1 MIVIRL
7 RLLMGSCY
15 YIEQIIEVLLM
26 DVFEILRNEKF
37 FAPLTGV
44 NKRVYFECISELIEY
59 SKSTP
64 VLYES
69 NVRDTLELY
78 LTNKQ
83 YHVENDDTEFS
94 YDDRDSIKIIRKF
107 RECGWLSKLELGRN
121 GEYITNITSNCRRII
136 DFLNRIS
143 NRKNDA
149 SISNRILSM
158 YEILQSTYRE
168 NSVRKDRPYSSV
180 IVPLMDDEAELKN
193 EVLDLRDNISIILNQ
208 ITEINDLSSMGN
220 YLLGD
225 QFLEKFFNDYFY
237 MKNNGLIP
245 SILKGIADQLRRF
258 KNDFLFEKAVHEYSE
273 RMQVGFDESKDLLTK
288 YIDEMYYYITI
299 EYPENM
305 EAIDESINKYY
316 RLANMR
322 IRLVTSNGLNMQST
336 IDAILTKVKESEN
349 IDKQKILD
357 ELHNCVNINSQKYI
371 SRKSYQKKQ
380 VYDAQTAE
388 IIVNDLTDEEKAA
401 ITHELMENSV
411 NPYSVERTNS
421 YFDVLFKESML
432 PFVKSKYIKS
442 KEEAL
447 MFASAFIYSGEN
459 EFDYIVELDEGYE
472 ETAVADITNMIVRR
486 KE

>member
-1 MIVIRL
+1 
-7 RLLMGSCY
+7 
-15 YIEQIIEVLLM
+15 M

-37 FAPLTGV
+37 FSPLTGV
-44 NKRVYFECISELIEY
+44 NKRVYFECITELIEY
-59 SKSTP
+59 SKSSP
-64 VLYES
+64 VLYEA

-78 LTNKQ
+78 LSNKY
-83 YHVENDDTEFS
+83 YHVENDDTDFN
-94 YDDRDSIKIIRKF
+94 YDDRDSVKIIRKF
-107 RECGWLSKLELGRN
+107 RECGWLSKPELGRN

-149 SISNRILSM
+149 GISNRILSM
-158 YEILQSTYRE
+158 YEILQSTYSE

-193 EVLDLRDNISIILNQ
+193 EVLDLKDNISIIMGQ
-208 ITEINDLSSMGN
+208 ITEINDLASMGN
-220 YLLGD
+220 YLIED

-258 KNDFLFEKAVHEYSE
+258 KNDLLFDKAVSEYSE
-273 RMQVGFDESKDLLTK
+273 RMQTSNKEAKDLLIK

-299 EYPENM
+299 EYPENI
-305 EAIDESINKYY
+305 ESIDESINKYY

-322 IRLVTSNGLNMQST
+322 IRLVTSNGLNVQSS
-336 IDAILTKVKESEN
+336 IDSILTRIKEAVDNE
-349 IDKQKILD
+349 KQEMLA
-357 ELHNCVNINSQKYI
+357 ELQKCVDVESQKYI
-371 SRKSYQKKQ
+371 SRKSYQKKKRQ
-380 VYDAQTAE
+380 SIEVESTAITVE
-388 IIVNDLTDEEKAA
+388 DLTEEEKAM
-401 ITHELMENSV
+401 ITNELMENSI
-411 NPYSVERTNS
+411 NPYSIERTND
-421 YFDVLFKESML
+421 YFDNMFKKSML

-447 MFASAFIYSGEN
+447 MFASAVIYSGEN
-459 EFDYIVELDEGYE
+459 DFDYVVELNDGYE
-472 ETAVADITNMIVRR
+472 ETAVADITNMVVRR